1 MTTSTSFDIK
11 NKQQQFFR
19 TQLFKN
25 QLTAHSLQ
33 RAQSE
38 QRDIQVSV
46 TKASHERFVWP
57 SCAVKA
63 TD

>member
-11 NKQQQFFR
+11 NKQQQQFR

-46 TKASHERFVWP
+46 TKASHERFV
-57 SCAVKA
+57 
-63 TD
+63 